1 MPIYEI
7 GGKEVIYLS
16 FEIEADSPE
25 EALAKAH
32 EHWTQ
37 GLFHEGDTELQALEV
52 YGEWMS
58 GAGKNA

>member
-1 MPIYEI
+1 MAVYEI

-25 EALAKAH
+25 EAIKMAH

-37 GLFHEGDTELQALEV
+37 GLFHEGDTELQDLEIQ
-52 YGEWMS
+52 GEITS
-58 GAGKNA
+58 GANGNA